1 MNLLWTMSVIKRI
14 FFCEKL
20 NLVIVVEYVS
30 FLYMPQNA
38 SNHLFSNQSY
48 MELRLLSFFA
58 GDFFREIKYQF
69 HEIFR
74 ENDFTEK
81 TSPPKTKYNSMYDFS
96 TLISSCKRSIGL
108 WSWAFSFVSYLISN
122 EIIRLQKSKGIKYS
136 SIAGLNFLYIIG
148 NMYNK

>member
-1 MNLLWTMSVIKRI
+1 M
-14 FFCEKL
+14 

-30 FLYMPQNA
+30 FLYMLQNA
-38 SNHLFSNQSY
+38 SNHLFSRSY
-48 MELRLLSFFA
+48 MELILEFFFYFRVVSPSH
-58 GDFFREIKYQF
+58 FFREI
-69 HEIFR
+69 
-74 ENDFTEK
+74 NFTK
-81 TSPPKTKYNSMYDFS
+81 FFLKMFSRKKPLLPKNPNAIPCMILAHSFPHARD
-96 TLISSCKRSIGL
+96 RAIGL